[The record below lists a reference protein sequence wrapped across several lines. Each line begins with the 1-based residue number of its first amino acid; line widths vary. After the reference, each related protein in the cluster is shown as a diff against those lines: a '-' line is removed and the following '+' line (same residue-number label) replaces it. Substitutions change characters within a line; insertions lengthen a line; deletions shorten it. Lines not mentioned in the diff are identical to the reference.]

1 MFQEIVFKARKQ
13 QLCLETID
21 VSLLLQ
27 EVFNYNNNTRM
38 KSGYPGVFHL
48 DEASSETGC
57 ILSLPGDCSG
67 RSGGAISVTF

>member
-1 MFQEIVFKARKQ
+1 MFQEIVSKARKQ

-27 EVFNYNNNTRM
+27 EVLNYNNNTTM
-38 KSGYPGVFHL
+38 KSHHPGVLHL

-67 RSGGAISVTF
+67 SGGGAISFAF